1 MRLTRRSLDTGYS
14 DENALLVSFD
24 EELTDSDDFKW
35 IAFEVWEVKEEIRV
49 EKVIPPKSDEDEDE
63 VEVKHRTLS

>member
-1 MRLTRRSLDTGYS
+1 MGYS

-24 EELTDSDDFKW
+24 EELTDSDDSKW